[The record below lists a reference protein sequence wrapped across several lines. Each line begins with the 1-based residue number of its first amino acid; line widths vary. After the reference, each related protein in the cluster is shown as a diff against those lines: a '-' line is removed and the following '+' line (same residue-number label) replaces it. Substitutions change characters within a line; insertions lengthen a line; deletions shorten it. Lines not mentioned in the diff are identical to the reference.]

1 MYYTDKPADGS
12 SVADSNIGQF
22 FAEWEGWSQLVSK
35 GAEPSV
41 YNAYFERYFQTFQ
54 DKLESATGR
63 YLLLD
68 QRVQVAKYD
77 CNIGPETH
85 PEWDFLSFAADYLE
99 PESIS
104 FFTPVVKSEKKVL
117 YLNPEA
123 KEVPAQLPGN
133 PAPGAPEILYLNIK
147 KPFVIQLPTKP
158 RHRMMQVKMQITV
171 NSQENLDLVTL
182 HEPLIKNAISEV
194 LYKYQTQPDIYN
206 QIEGRREVKAAC
218 LKEVQ
223 EAMLKETGKP
233 VVEKVLFTDFVMQ

>member
-1 MYYTDKPADGS
+1 MGDESGGKKKKLFILLIAAFLLVAGGGGAAALALS
-12 SVADSNIGQF
+12 SGGGGD
-22 FAEWEGWSQLVSK
+22 
-35 GAEPSV
+35 
-41 YNAYFERYFQTFQ
+41 
-54 DKLESATGR
+54 
-63 YLLLD
+63 
-68 QRVQVAKYD
+68 
-77 CNIGPETH
+77 
-85 PEWDFLSFAADYLE
+85 
-99 PESIS
+99 
-104 FFTPVVKSEKKVL
+104 
-117 YLNPEA
+117 NPEA